1 MHQIPLRAKVQCFS
15 DAMRGHL
22 RPIIALV
29 LLAVAAANSVRA
41 TLVSVSGT
49 KVSILTNYW
58 EGSITDLNTST
69 TGAIITVNTVGS
81 DNNTLEVTPA
91 GVPSHLILL

>member
-1 MHQIPLRAKVQCFS
+1 MHPASLRTKIPCLSHARRC
-15 DAMRGHL
+15 HL